1 MPTGNRIDA
10 SSISG
15 CPGYRADKNRYSCFE
30 AEILNGTSGFNRLQN
45 NDDRVLSESGFTHG
59 DLLGNTTSM
68 SEEL

>member
-1 MPTGNRIDA
+1 MPVRSPDARGIGRIKTDIPA
-10 SSISG
+10 S
-15 CPGYRADKNRYSCFE
+15 E

-45 NDDRVLSESGFTHG
+45 NDDRMLSESGFTHG